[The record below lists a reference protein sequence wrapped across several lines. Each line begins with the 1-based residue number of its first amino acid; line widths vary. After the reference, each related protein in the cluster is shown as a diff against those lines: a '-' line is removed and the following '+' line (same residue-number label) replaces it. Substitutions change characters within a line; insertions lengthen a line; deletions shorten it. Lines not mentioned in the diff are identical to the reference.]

1 MASTFRALEASET
14 EGKFSLKIVEKNVAD
29 LPEGDLLIK
38 VDFSSLNYKD
48 AMSASGMPGVTRNYP
63 HTPGIDAVGKI
74 TESRVADFKEGDEV
88 IVTGYDLGMNTSG
101 GFGEYIRVPS
111 NWAVHLPKGLT
122 AKQSMSLGTAGLTAG
137 LSIHALDS
145 FREYTGLKN
154 TKSVVS
160 GATGGVGSISVMLL
174 SKLGSE
180 VTAVTG
186 KNDQSDFLHTI
197 GASSILSR
205 EELAET
211 ARKPIGKSLWDV
223 GVDVASGEILSLLLT
238 SLSPGG
244 AIACSGLVGG
254 PSFESSIFPFILR
267 GNALIGIDSVEI
279 PLKNKDHIWEHFAH
293 DWVLEGL
300 DKLTKEVSLDNL
312 EVEIESILS
321 GNQVGR
327 VLVKI

>member
-1 MASTFRALEASET
+1 MTSTFRALEASEI

-48 AMSASGMPGVTRNYP
+48 AMSASGIPGVTRNYP
-63 HTPGIDAVGKI
+63 HTPGIAAAGKI
-74 TESRVADFKEGDEV
+74 AESRVSDFKEGDEV

-101 GFGEYIRVPS
+101 GFGKYIRVPS
-111 NWAVHLPKGLT
+111 NWAVHLPEGLT

-186 KNDQSDFLHTI
+186 KNDQSDFLHSI
-197 GASSILSR
+197 GATNILSR
-205 EELAET
+205 EELTKA

-300 DKLTKEVSLDNL
+300 DKITKEVSLDNL

>member
-1 MASTFRALEASET
+1 MTSTFRALEASET
-14 EGKFSLKIVEKNVAD
+14 EGKFSLKIVEKNIAD
-29 LPEGDLLIK
+29 LPEGNLLIK

-48 AMSASGMPGVTRNYP
+48 AMSASGLPGVTRNYP
-63 HTPGIDAVGKI
+63 HTPGIDAAGKI
-74 TESRVADFKEGDEV
+74 AESRVSDFKEGDEV

-111 NWAVHLPKGLT
+111 NWAVHLPEGLST
-122 AKQSMSLGTAGLTAG
+122 KQSMSLGTAGLTAG
-137 LSIHALDS
+137 LSIHALDR
-145 FREYTGLKN
+145 FRDYTGLKN

-197 GASSILSR
+197 GASNILSR
-205 EELAET
+205 EELAKT

-223 GVDVASGEILSLLLT
+223 GVDVVSGEILSLLLT

-244 AIACSGLVGG
+244 AVACSGLVGG

-279 PLKNKDHIWEHFAH
+279 PLKDKEHIWEHFAH

-300 DKLTKEVSLDNL
+300 DKSTKEVSLDNL

>member
-1 MASTFRALEASET
+1 MTSTFKALEVSE
-14 EGKFSLKIVEKNVAD
+14 KFSLSIVEKDLAD

-63 HTPGIDAVGKI
+63 HTPGIDAAGKVA
-74 TESRVADFKEGDEV
+74 ESRVPDFKEGDEV

-145 FREYTGLKN
+145 FREYTGLKD

-197 GASSILSR
+197 GASNILSR
-205 EELAET
+205 EELAKT

-244 AIACSGLVGG
+244 AVACRGLVGG

-279 PLKNKDHIWEHFAH
+279 PLKDKDHIWEHFAD

-300 DKLTKEVSLDNL
+300 DKITKEVSLDNL
-312 EVEIESILS
+312 EVEIKRILS

>member
-1 MASTFRALEASET
+1 MASTFKALEVSE
-14 EGKFSLKIVEKNVAD
+14 KFSLSIVEKDLAD

-63 HTPGIDAVGKI
+63 HTPGIDAAGKVA
-74 TESRVADFKEGDEV
+74 ESRVPDFKEGDEV

-145 FREYTGLKN
+145 FREYTGLKD

-197 GASSILSR
+197 GASNILSR
-205 EELAET
+205 EELAKT

-244 AIACSGLVGG
+244 AVACSGLVGG

-279 PLKNKDHIWEHFAH
+279 PLKDKDHIWEHFAH
-293 DWVLEGL
+293 DWALEGL
-300 DKLTKEVSLDNL
+300 DKITKEVSLDNL
-312 EVEIESILS
+312 EVEIKRILS

>member
-1 MASTFRALEASET
+1 MTSTFRALEASET
-14 EGKFSLKIVEKNVAD
+14 EGKFSLKIVEKDLAD

-63 HTPGIDAVGKI
+63 HTPGIDAAGKVA
-74 TESRVADFKEGDEV
+74 ESRVPDFKEGDEV

-111 NWAVHLPKGLT
+111 TWAVHLPKGLT

-145 FREYTGLKN
+145 FREYTGLKD

-197 GASSILSR
+197 GASNILSR
-205 EELAET
+205 EELAKT

-244 AIACSGLVGG
+244 AVACSGLVGG

-279 PLKNKDHIWEHFAH
+279 PLKDKDHIWEHFAH

-300 DKLTKEVSLDNL
+300 DKITKEVSLDNL
-312 EVEIESILS
+312 EVEIKRILS

>member
-1 MASTFRALEASET
+1 MTSTFRALEASET

-38 VDFSSLNYKD
+38 VNFSSLNYKD

-63 HTPGIDAVGKI
+63 HTPGIDAVGKVA
-74 TESRVADFKEGDEV
+74 ESRVPDFKEGDEV

-137 LSIHALDS
+137 LSIHALDN

-186 KNDQSDFLHTI
+186 KNAQSDFLHTI

-300 DKLTKEVSLDNL
+300 DKITKEVSLDNL

>member
-1 MASTFRALEASET
+1 MTSTFRALEASET
-14 EGKFSLKIVEKNVAD
+14 EGKFSLKIVEKPIAD

-48 AMSASGMPGVTRNYP
+48 AMSASGLPGVTRNYP
-63 HTPGIDAVGKI
+63 HTPGIDAAGKI
-74 TESRVADFKEGDEV
+74 AESRVSDFKEGDEV

-122 AKQSMSLGTAGLTAG
+122 TKQSMSLGTAGLTSG

-186 KNDQSDFLHTI
+186 KNDQSGFLHAI
-197 GASSILSR
+197 GASNILSR

-244 AIACSGLVGG
+244 AVACSGLVGG

-279 PLKNKDHIWEHFAH
+279 PLKDKKHIWEHFAH

-300 DKLTKEVSLDNL
+300 DKSTKEVSLDNL

>member
-1 MASTFRALEASET
+1 MTSTFRALEVSET
-14 EGKFSLKIVEKNVAD
+14 EGEFSLTIVEKNVVD

-48 AMSASGMPGVTRNYP
+48 AMSASGLPGVTRNYP
-63 HTPGIDAVGKI
+63 HTPGIDAAGKI
-74 TESRVADFKEGDEV
+74 AESTVPDFKEGDDV
-88 IVTGYDLGMNTSG
+88 IVTGYDLGMNTPG
-101 GFGEYIRVPS
+101 GFSEYIRVPA

-122 AKQSMSLGTAGLTAG
+122 TKQSMSLGTAGLTAG

-186 KNDQSDFLHTI
+186 KNDQSDFLHSI
-197 GASSILSR
+197 GASNILNR

-211 ARKPIGKSLWDV
+211 TRKPIGKSLWDV

-244 AIACSGLVGG
+244 AVACTGLVGG

-279 PLKNKDHIWEHFAH
+279 PLKDKDHIWEHFAH

-300 DKLTKEVSLDNL
+300 DKSTKEVSLDNL
-312 EVEIESILS
+312 EVEIERILS

>member
-1 MASTFRALEASET
+1 MTSTFRALEASET
-14 EGKFSLKIVEKNVAD
+14 EGKFSLKIVEKNIAD

-63 HTPGIDAVGKI
+63 HTPGIDAAGKVA
-74 TESRVADFKEGDEV
+74 ESRVPDFKEGDEV

-145 FREYTGLKN
+145 FREYTGLKD

-197 GASSILSR
+197 GASNILSR
-205 EELAET
+205 EELAKT

-244 AIACSGLVGG
+244 AVACSGLVGG

-279 PLKNKDHIWEHFAH
+279 PLKDKDHIWEHFAH

-300 DKLTKEVSLDNL
+300 DKITKEVSLDNL
-312 EVEIESILS
+312 EVEIKRILS

>member
-1 MASTFRALEASET
+1 MTSTFRALEASET
-14 EGKFSLKIVEKNVAD
+14 EGKFSLKIVEKPLAD

-63 HTPGIDAVGKI
+63 HTPGIDAAGKI
-74 TESRVADFKEGDEV
+74 AESRVSDFKEGDEV

-111 NWAVHLPKGLT
+111 SWAVHLPKGLT
-122 AKQSMSLGTAGLTAG
+122 AKESMSLGTAGLTAG

-145 FREYTGLKN
+145 FREYTGLEN

-186 KNDQSDFLHTI
+186 KNDQSDFLHAI
-197 GASSILSR
+197 GASNILSR

-244 AIACSGLVGG
+244 AVACSGLVGG

-279 PLKNKDHIWEHFAH
+279 PLKDKEHIWEHFAH

-300 DKLTKEVSLDNL
+300 DKSTKEVSLDNL

>member
-1 MASTFRALEASET
+1 MTSTFRALEASET
-14 EGKFSLKIVEKNVAD
+14 EGKFSLKIVEKNIAD

-48 AMSASGMPGVTRNYP
+48 AMSASGLPGVTRNYP
-63 HTPGIDAVGKI
+63 HTPGIDAAGKI
-74 TESRVADFKEGDEV
+74 AESTVPDFKEGDEV
-88 IVTGYDLGMNTSG
+88 IITGYDLGMNTSG
-101 GFGEYIRVPS
+101 GFGEYIRVPL

-145 FREYTGLKN
+145 FREYAGLKN

-186 KNDQSDFLHTI
+186 KNDQSDFLHAI
-197 GASSILSR
+197 GASNILSR

-223 GVDVASGEILSLLLT
+223 GVDVVSGEILSLLLT

-244 AIACSGLVGG
+244 AVACSGLVGG

-279 PLKNKDHIWEHFAH
+279 PLKDKEHIWEHFAH
-293 DWVLEGL
+293 DWALEGL
-300 DKLTKEVSLDNL
+300 DKITKEVSLDNL

>member
-1 MASTFRALEASET
+1 MASTFKALEVSE
-14 EGKFSLKIVEKNVAD
+14 KFSLSIVEKDLAD

-63 HTPGIDAVGKI
+63 HTPGIDAAGKVA
-74 TESRVADFKEGDEV
+74 ESRVPDFKEGDEV

-145 FREYTGLKN
+145 YREYTGLKDTN
-154 TKSVVS
+154 SVVS

-197 GASSILSR
+197 GASNILSR
-205 EELAET
+205 EELAKT

-244 AIACSGLVGG
+244 AVACSGLVGG

-279 PLKNKDHIWEHFAH
+279 PLKDKDHIWEHFAH

-300 DKLTKEVSLDNL
+300 DKITKEVSLDNL
-312 EVEIESILS
+312 EVEIKRILA

>member
-1 MASTFRALEASET
+1 MTSTFRALEASET
-14 EGKFSLKIVEKNVAD
+14 EGKFSLKIVEKNIAD

-48 AMSASGMPGVTRNYP
+48 AMSASGLPGVTRNYP
-63 HTPGIDAVGKI
+63 HTPGIDAAGKI
-74 TESRVADFKEGDEV
+74 AESTVPDFKEGDDV

-101 GFGEYIRVPS
+101 GFGEYIRVPL

-145 FREYTGLKN
+145 FREYAGLKN

-186 KNDQSDFLHTI
+186 KNDQSDFLHAI
-197 GASSILSR
+197 GASNILSR

-244 AIACSGLVGG
+244 AVACSGLVGG

-279 PLKNKDHIWEHFAH
+279 PLKDKEHIWEHFAH

-300 DKLTKEVSLDNL
+300 DKSTKEVSLDNL

>member
-1 MASTFRALEASET
+1 MASTFKALEVSE
-14 EGKFSLKIVEKNVAD
+14 KFSLSIVEKDLAD

-63 HTPGIDAVGKI
+63 HTPGIDAAGKVA
-74 TESRVADFKEGDEV
+74 ESRVPDFKEGDEV

-145 FREYTGLKN
+145 FREYTGLKD

-197 GASSILSR
+197 GASNILSR
-205 EELAET
+205 EELAKT

-244 AIACSGLVGG
+244 AVACSGRVGG

-279 PLKNKDHIWEHFAH
+279 PLKDKDHIWEHFAH

-300 DKLTKEVSLDNL
+300 DKITKEVSLDNL
-312 EVEIESILS
+312 EVEIKRILS

>member
-1 MASTFRALEASET
+1 MASTFKALEVSE
-14 EGKFSLKIVEKNVAD
+14 KFSLSIVEKDLAD

-63 HTPGIDAVGKI
+63 HTPGIDAAGKVA
-74 TESRVADFKEGDEV
+74 ESRVPDFKEGDEV

-145 FREYTGLKN
+145 FREYTGLKD

-197 GASSILSR
+197 GASNILSR
-205 EELAET
+205 EELAKT

-244 AIACSGLVGG
+244 AVACSGLVGG

-267 GNALIGIDSVEI
+267 GHALIGIDSVEI
-279 PLKNKDHIWEHFAH
+279 PLKDKDHIWEHFAH

-300 DKLTKEVSLDNL
+300 NKITKEVSLDNL
-312 EVEIESILS
+312 EVEIKRILS

>member
-1 MASTFRALEASET
+1 MTSTFRALEASET
-14 EGKFSLKIVEKNVAD
+14 EGKFSLKIVENNIAD

-74 TESRVADFKEGDEV
+74 IESRVADFKEGDEV

-300 DKLTKEVSLDNL
+300 DKITKEVSLDNL

>member
-1 MASTFRALEASET
+1 MASTFKALEVSE
-14 EGKFSLKIVEKNVAD
+14 KFSLSIVEKDLAD

-63 HTPGIDAVGKI
+63 HTPGIDAAGKVA
-74 TESRVADFKEGDEV
+74 ESRVPDFKEGDEV

-137 LSIHALDS
+137 LSIHALDC
-145 FREYTGLKN
+145 FREYTGLKD

-197 GASSILSR
+197 GASNILSR
-205 EELAET
+205 EELAKT

-244 AIACSGLVGG
+244 AVACSGLVGG

-279 PLKNKDHIWEHFAH
+279 PLKDKDHIWEHFAH

-300 DKLTKEVSLDNL
+300 DKITKEVSLDNL
-312 EVEIESILS
+312 EVEIKRILS